1 MCRRTS
7 FASMCLLCIA
17 VPAFA
22 IDKCP
27 SGSRQPD
34 EIIKA
39 IRSAPACLVSFY
51 VMKDCRSNDR
61 RDTQLAEAVIEKCEA
76 TFLPHMSA
84 GRKYFYQRAR
94 EACARKFAN
103 RQEAIYASYQ
113 ATCAAAVA
121 ARYAWWWG
129 D

>member
-1 MCRRTS
+1 MWRRTS
-7 FASMCLLCIA
+7 LVSLCLLTIA

-22 IDKCP
+22 HECP
-27 SGSRQPD
+27 SGSRQPE

-51 VMKDCRSNDR
+51 VMKDCRSHDH
-61 RDTQLAEAVIEKCEA
+61 RDAQLAQAVIEKCEA
-76 TFLPHMSA
+76 TFLPHMSP

-94 EACARKFAN
+94 EVCARKFAN
-103 RQEAIYASYQ
+103 RGGSIYESYQ
-113 ATCAAAVA
+113 ATCEAAVA